1 MTIRHHVIGYENFLQ
16 FFKNFQT
23 EESVFVLYTGT
34 KLENGQSWCPDCV
47 EAEPFIEA
55 GLQVL
60 SKTSHF
66 VVVEVGDRAFWKDP
80 NCIFRKDSK
89 TQLKVLPTLAQWG
102 TQKRLQGSECQKEE
116 LLNMLFK
123 EEDD

>member
-16 FFKNFQT
+16 FFENFQT
-23 EESVFVLYTGT
+23 KESVFVLYTGT

-60 SKTSHF
+60 SETSHF

>member
-16 FFKNFQT
+16 FFENFQT
-23 EESVFVLYTGT
+23 KESVFVLYTGT

-60 SKTSHF
+60 SETSHF
-66 VVVEVGDRAFWKDP
+66 VVVEVGDRAFWKNP